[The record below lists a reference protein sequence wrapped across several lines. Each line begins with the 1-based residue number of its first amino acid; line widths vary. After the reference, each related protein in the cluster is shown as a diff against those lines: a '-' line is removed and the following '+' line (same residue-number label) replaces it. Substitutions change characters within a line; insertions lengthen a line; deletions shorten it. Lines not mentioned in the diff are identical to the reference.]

1 MGPAEEQLGF
11 EKNAVSRLV
20 KVSNLA
26 SVRLVARDFEVIRFL
41 IQMKFSS
48 IEEIHQKFFKLSPT
62 GIESRS
68 LRWARERLAALCE
81 LGLVSSE
88 NVAGSNKRYFVAT
101 AKGYHLISRT
111 LLLDGF
117 VKPTGRIDIRTFEHD
132 LAVLRMRLELE
143 SESLVTNWTSDREL
157 KAASE
162 GFDAL
167 RGDYAPDAIYQTPS
181 GEQVALE
188 VEIARKAKIRYQK
201 KIQHYVDTYRDRGS
215 SSFKLSKVHVVCL
228 RKSVFEIW
236 KEKTEIFG
244 SIFQVEFKDVLDLAK
259 RGAA

>member
-1 MGPAEEQLGF
+1 MGKAEEQLEF
-11 EKNAVSRLV
+11 TKSDISRLV

-62 GIESRS
+62 GIESSS
-68 LRWARERLAALCE
+68 LRWARERLATLCE

-88 NVAGSNKRYFVAT
+88 GVAGSGKRYFVAK

-111 LLLDGF
+111 LHLDGF

-132 LAVLRMRLELE
+132 LAVLRTRLELE
-143 SESLVTNWTSDREL
+143 SESSVTNWISDREL
-157 KAASE
+157 KVASE
-162 GFDAL
+162 RLDAL

-236 KEKTEIFG
+236 KNKTEIYG
-244 SIFQVEFKDVLDLAK
+244 SIFDVQFRDALDLAK

>member
-1 MGPAEEQLGF
+1 MERMEVQLGF
-11 EKNAVSRLV
+11 EKVEVSRAI
-20 KVSNLA
+20 KVSDLV
-26 SVRLVARDFEVIRFL
+26 SVRLVARDYEVIRFL

-48 IEEIHQKFFKLSPT
+48 IEEIHQKFFKVSSE
-62 GIESRS
+62 GIESSS
-68 LRWARERLAALCE
+68 LRWARERLAVLCG

-101 AKGYHLISRT
+101 AKGYHLISRA

-117 VKPTGRIDIRTFEHD
+117 AKPTGRIDIRTFEHD

-143 SESLVTNWTSDREL
+143 SESSVTHWISDREL
-157 KAASE
+157 KVASE
-162 GFDAL
+162 KFDAL

-201 KIQHYVDTYRDRGS
+201 KIQHYVDTYRDRES
-215 SSFKLSKVHVVCL
+215 SAFKLSKVHVVCL

-236 KEKTEIFG
+236 QEKTEIFG
-244 SIFQVEFKDVLDLAK
+244 SIFQVQFKDVLDLAK

>member
-1 MGPAEEQLGF
+1 MGPVEEQLGF
-11 EKNAVSRLV
+11 EKRDVSRLV
-20 KVSNLA
+20 KASDLV
-26 SVRLVARDFEVIRFL
+26 SVRLVPRDFEVIRFL

-48 IEEIHQKFFKLSPT
+48 IEEIHQKFFKVST
-62 GIESRS
+62 DGIESSS
-68 LRWARERLAALCE
+68 LRWARERLAALCR
-81 LGLVSSE
+81 LRLVSSE

-132 LAVLRMRLELE
+132 LAVLRMRLALE
-143 SESLVTNWTSDREL
+143 SESSVTNWVSDREL
-157 KAASE
+157 KVASE
-162 GFDAL
+162 KFDAL
-167 RGDYAPDAIYQTPS
+167 RGDYAPDAIYQTSS

-188 VEIARKAKIRYQK
+188 VEIARKAKSRYQK
-201 KIQHYVDTYRDRGS
+201 KIQHYVDTYRDRKC

-236 KEKTEIFG
+236 QEKTEIFG

-259 RGAA
+259 GGAA